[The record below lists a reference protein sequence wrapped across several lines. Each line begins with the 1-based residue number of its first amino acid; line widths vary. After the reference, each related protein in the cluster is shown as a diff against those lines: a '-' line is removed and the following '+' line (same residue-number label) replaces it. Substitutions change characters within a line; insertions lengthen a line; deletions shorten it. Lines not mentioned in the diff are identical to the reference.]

1 MVGSLE
7 VNGSCEKEEEEEEE
21 EEERE
26 REQREEFESVLAFGA
41 GALTCVE
48 GCRSASSP
56 SSAIKE
62 GKEHIERNSL
72 LFLLKEVN
80 LSNFFSV
87 FLFFVIGVFVSFP
100 KRFRTAV

>member
-1 MVGSLE
+1 MRKKKKKKKKRE
-7 VNGSCEKEEEEEEE
+7 R
-21 EEERE
+21 ERE

-80 LSNFFSV
+80 LSNFFSF